1 MRSQI
6 LHLVIEF
13 FLRAVPW
20 HGSLGTSR
28 ARKAV
33 SGQGFQNTF
42 AVAHEICLWALA
54 PHASYVSQKVI
65 MLHQSTVR
73 LRVVLNTGFAV
84 LREKNNR
91 PLHVWGVTPR
101 RGVAGVTGCLRYRR
115 DYVVE
120 MTMGGITGEFR
131 AETRSRL

>member
-33 SGQGFQNTF
+33 SGHGFQNTF
-42 AVAHEICLWALA
+42 AVA
-54 PHASYVSQKVI
+54 SQKVI

-101 RGVAGVTGCLRYRR
+101 RGAAGVTGLLRYRR

-120 MTMGGITGEFR
+120 MTMGG
-131 AETRSRL
+131 

>member
-1 MRSQI
+1 MMLPSCFLTHACTSCGVQSCI
-6 LHLVIEF
+6 L

-20 HGSLGTSR
+20 HGSLGTSP

-65 MLHQSTVR
+65 MLHQSTSQGR
-73 LRVVLNTGFAV
+73 SQLGPRSSEPAK
-84 LREKNNR
+84 EKTAG
-91 PLHVWGVTPR
+91 LCTSGELLL
-101 RGVAGVTGCLRYRR
+101 VAGRPVSPAYSVIAATMSLR
-115 DYVVE
+115 
-120 MTMGGITGEFR
+120 
-131 AETRSRL
+131 